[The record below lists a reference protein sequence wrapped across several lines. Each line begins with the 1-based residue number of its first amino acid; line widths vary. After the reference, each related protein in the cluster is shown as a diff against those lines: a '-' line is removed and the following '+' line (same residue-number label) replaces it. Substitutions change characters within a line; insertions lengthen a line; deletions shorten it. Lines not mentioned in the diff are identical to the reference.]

1 MDDTQRKITK
11 IAREA
16 AKFTVQTMK
25 AEGIGTAEFDF
36 IHLVRHKPGIT
47 QAEIRETL
55 KIDKGAAARRAASLE
70 AKGYLVRKPNPED
83 KRSQLLFATE
93 KAEELKNSKASIE
106 DAFYD
111 WLIADLSEAD
121 RREFCRI
128 LDILYWKSKEERR
141 ADFTH
146 VSAWTN
152 EKLSRVPSEEMTD
165 QKIPDKEILNKE
177 LPPKRLRK
185 KNHRK
190 ENSHMSKQ
198 SAPPICKHPD
208 HVTSY
213 FSMQKGILAVIT
225 VSGLIYNL
233 GLMARPWFEGQM
245 IQCLFFIQKGQSHF
259 SDMLKLA
266 SAYFIAIFTVQI
278 SRFIKRLYVRR
289 FANNINR
296 SMKQT
301 YYNNLVHT
309 DTCDLKNVN
318 TGNAMTKALSD
329 VDACSEGIRKF
340 TTEIFDTGV
349 ALFSYVFML
358 FAYDWKLAL
367 LCLIFPPV
375 SYVIAER
382 MKVVVLKTG
391 AACKESAG
399 RLNAATLDRIQNA
412 ITYRI
417 YGCETQR
424 NKDYETHLADYEKAS
439 VRADL
444 PVAALPPIYKLISMT
459 GVLLIFYFG
468 SKNVMGT
475 GWTSWDIAAFSAFLS
490 CFSRLSVKSSHAAK
504 LFNAIQKAQVSWKR
518 ILPFMKAGKEDKP
531 LPASSLGQVN
541 ARFLGFSYENSAPL
555 FKDLTFQASPGEII
569 GITGSVACGKSTLG
583 RIFLCEHP
591 YTGSLTFNGKEFS
604 SLSPDVRNSL
614 VGYLG
619 HEPDLL
625 SDTIKNNVLLG
636 DQKDLWKYLEAVCL
650 EDEVRHMPQG
660 EDTVTGETGLRL
672 SGGQQKRL
680 ALARTLAHPRP
691 ILILD
696 DPFSALDKTTE
707 VEVFEHLRQ
716 MVPDSIIFLISHRLY
731 LFSETDGVI
740 WMDNGTAEFSSHK
753 KLLKDNSAYRELYQL
768 QTDYSVAK
776 PTESAIER
784 GIC

>member
-1 MDDTQRKITK
+1 
-11 IAREA
+11 
-16 AKFTVQTMK
+16 
-25 AEGIGTAEFDF
+25 
-36 IHLVRHKPGIT
+36 
-47 QAEIRETL
+47 
-55 KIDKGAAARRAASLE
+55 
-70 AKGYLVRKPNPED
+70 
-83 KRSQLLFATE
+83 
-93 KAEELKNSKASIE
+93 
-106 DAFYD
+106 
-111 WLIADLSEAD
+111 
-121 RREFCRI
+121 
-128 LDILYWKSKEERR
+128 
-141 ADFTH
+141 
-146 VSAWTN
+146 
-152 EKLSRVPSEEMTD
+152 
-165 QKIPDKEILNKE
+165 
-177 LPPKRLRK
+177 
-185 KNHRK
+185 
-190 ENSHMSKQ
+190 
-198 SAPPICKHPD
+198 
-208 HVTSY
+208 
-213 FSMQKGILAVIT
+213 
-225 VSGLIYNL
+225 
-233 GLMARPWFEGQM
+233 
-245 IQCLFFIQKGQSHF
+245 
-259 SDMLKLA
+259 MLKLA
-266 SAYFIAIFTVQI
+266 SVYFIAIFTVQVA
-278 SRFIKRLYVRR
+278 RFIKRLYVRR

-296 SMKQT
+296 NMKQT

-309 DTCDLKNVN
+309 DTSDLKNIN

-349 ALFSYVFML
+349 ALFSYIFML
-358 FAYDWKLAL
+358 FAYDWKLAF

-382 MKVVVLKTG
+382 MKAVVLKTG

-424 NKDYETHLADYEKAS
+424 NKDYESHLADYEKAS

-444 PVAALPPIYKLISMT
+444 PVAALPPVYKLISMT

-468 SKNVMGT
+468 SKNVIGT

-518 ILPFMKAGKEDKP
+518 ILPFMRSQKEDKT
-531 LPASSLGQVN
+531 LPASSPGQVK
-541 ARFLGFSYENSAPL
+541 ARSLGFSYKNSTPL
-555 FKDLTFQASPGEII
+555 FNDLTFKASPGQII
-569 GITGSVACGKSTLG
+569 GITGPVACGKSTLG

-591 YTGSLTFNGKEFS
+591 YTGSLTFNGTEFS
-604 SLSPDVRNSL
+604 SLSSDVLNSL

-636 DQKDLWKYLEAVCL
+636 DKKDLWKYLKAVCL
-650 EDEVRHMPQG
+650 EDEVGHMPQR
-660 EDTVTGETGLRL
+660 ENTVTGETGIRL

-707 VEVFEHLRQ
+707 TEVFEHLRQ
-716 MVPDSIIFLISHRLY
+716 IVPDSIIFLISHRLY

-740 WMDNGTAEFSSHK
+740 WMDNGKAEFSSHE
-753 KLLKDNSAYRELYQL
+753 KLLEENSAYRELYQL
-768 QTDYSVAK
+768 QDRHSVVKA
-776 PTESAIER
+776 TETTIEKGAENDENR
-784 GIC
+784 TFCP